1 MQVEVQLLKDV
12 GTLLGVS
19 VLRPVVGVDVN
30 TWVVN
35 VDSST
40 VEERWRDRE
49 RECQSLQQYTA
60 GSAQSA
66 DLCTY
71 LC

>member
-19 VLRPVVGVDVN
+19 VLCPVVGVDVN
-30 TWVVN
+30 TWVVD

-49 RECQSLQQYTA
+49 RECQQYTT
-60 GSAQSA
+60 GN
-66 DLCTY
+66 CTK
-71 LC
+71 C

>member
-30 TWVVN
+30 TWVVD

-49 RECQSLQQYTA
+49 RECQSLQ
-60 GSAQSA
+60 
-66 DLCTY
+66 
-71 LC
+71 

>member
-12 GTLLGVS
+12 GTLLGVP

-49 RECQSLQQYTA
+49 RECQTLQQYTA
-60 GSAQSA
+60 GK
-66 DLCTY
+66 CTK
-71 LC
+71 C